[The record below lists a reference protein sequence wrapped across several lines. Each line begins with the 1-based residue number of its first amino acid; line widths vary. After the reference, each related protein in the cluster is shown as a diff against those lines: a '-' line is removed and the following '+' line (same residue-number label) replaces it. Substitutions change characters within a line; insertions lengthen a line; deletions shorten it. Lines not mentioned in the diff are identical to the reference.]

1 MGPVQNDWA
10 GNGSIVRA
18 ESDPSRDLAELAGRP
33 LLVCG
38 HPRSGTSLVMSLLDG
53 HPDVVAF
60 PEETKYFRAIHRRR
74 SLHSAERLLA
84 HTRVG
89 RLSRDRATALA
100 HGQDFAGID
109 GAVFERE
116 LRERLAVPRRLREL
130 LPAVMLAYATAA
142 GASPARYWAEKT
154 PLHEHHLDTA
164 LGLWPELV
172 AIYLLRDPRD
182 VGASFRAKRRQR
194 GRGLPVRTLARR
206 MQASLAA
213 WEAFSGRHPQR
224 CLMLRYE
231 DLVRAPEPV
240 MRSVADFLGIAWN
253 PTLLQPTLAGRTWSG
268 NSSFGE
274 AHREVSAAPIGRH
287 ASLLSED
294 EIRALEAW
302 LAPEF
307 ERFEWHRTQPAVRP
321 PGWVAVLRASL
332 GSLRRHSS

>member
-1 MGPVQNDWA
+1 
-10 GNGSIVRA
+10 
-18 ESDPSRDLAELAGRP
+18 
-33 LLVCG
+33 LV
-38 HPRSGTSLVMSLLDG
+38 SLLDG
-53 HPDVVAF
+53 HPEVVSF

-116 LRERLAVPRRLREL
+116 LREQLAVPRRLREL
-130 LPAVMLAYATAA
+130 LPAVMLAYAAAA

-172 AIYLLRDPRD
+172 AVYLLRDPRD

-194 GRGLPVRTLARR
+194 GRRFPVRTLARR
-206 MQASLAA
+206 MRASLAA
-213 WEAFSGRHPQR
+213 WEAFSSRHPQR

-231 DLVRAPEPV
+231 DLVQAPEPV

-253 PTLLQPTLAGRTWSG
+253 PTLLQPTLAGRPWSG

-274 AHREVSAAPIGRH
+274 AHREVSASPIGRH
-287 ASLLSED
+287 AGLLSED
-294 EIRALEAW
+294 EIRALEAL

-307 ERFEWHRTQPAVRP
+307 ERFEWHRTQPAARAP
-321 PGWVAVLRASL
+321 AWAAVLRASL
-332 GSLRRHSS
+332 GSLRRLGVQPSVRVVSSEPLAGGTGERSAAAKRQR